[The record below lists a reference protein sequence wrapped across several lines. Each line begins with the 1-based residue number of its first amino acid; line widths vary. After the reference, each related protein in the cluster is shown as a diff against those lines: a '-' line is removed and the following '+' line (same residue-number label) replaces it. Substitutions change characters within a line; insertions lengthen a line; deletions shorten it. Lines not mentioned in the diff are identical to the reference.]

1 MNNKVITAESVTE
14 GHPDKLCDL
23 ISDRVLD
30 ECLSKDENSH
40 VACEVMATSKFVV
53 IAGEITT
60 SAKVNYKEVA
70 KKAIEDVGYDTTNY
84 TFLEKVQTQS
94 PDIASCVNMSYET
107 REENKIDELNL
118 QGAGDQ
124 GMMYGYATNETS
136 EFMPL
141 PTILSAKLT
150 QKLTQVR
157 KSGEI
162 VGLMPDGKSQVSV
175 MYENNVPKYV
185 TCVIVSSQ
193 HKECLVLDTLRKE
206 VLEKVIK
213 PVLGSYLTINTKV
226 LINPSGRFVLGGV
239 DADTGL
245 TGRKIIVDTYGGI
258 GRHGGGAF
266 SGKDASKVDRSAAYM
281 MRYIAKNLVASG
293 VLNKCEVSVSYAIG
307 KAEPT
312 SVNVDSFGTSEVSNE
327 VLISL
332 VMDLFDLRPKA
343 IINILNLTKPIFSKT
358 SSGGHFGKDE
368 FTWEKLDKVDSI
380 KNWIGNY
387 NAKKI
392 FA

>member
-1 MNNKVITAESVTE
+1 
-14 GHPDKLCDL
+14 
-23 ISDRVLD
+23 
-30 ECLSKDENSH
+30 
-40 VACEVMATSKFVV
+40 
-53 IAGEITT
+53 
-60 SAKVNYKEVA
+60 
-70 KKAIEDVGYDTTNY
+70 
-84 TFLEKVQTQS
+84 
-94 PDIASCVNMSYET
+94 
-107 REENKIDELNL
+107 
-118 QGAGDQ
+118 
-124 GMMYGYATNETS
+124 
-136 EFMPL
+136 
-141 PTILSAKLT
+141 
-150 QKLTQVR
+150 
-157 KSGEI
+157 
-162 VGLMPDGKSQVSV
+162 
-175 MYENNVPKYV
+175 
-185 TCVIVSSQ
+185 
-193 HKECLVLDTLRKE
+193 
-206 VLEKVIK
+206 
-213 PVLGSYLTINTKV
+213 
-226 LINPSGRFVLGGV
+226 
-239 DADTGL
+239 
-245 TGRKIIVDTYGGI
+245 
-258 GRHGGGAF
+258 
-266 SGKDASKVDRSAAYM
+266 M